1 MSHPTE
7 SGHKQIEHGSQPRPE
22 MPSNPTVQQ
31 MKHWNKAELLKW
43 ILQEKPNLLT
53 GDDLEKFEAA
63 KIEGE
68 DFLSAAGDRTFF
80 MDARLP
86 VVTSQRLAILSRE
99 VKERGEF
106 IPWT

>member
-1 MSHPTE
+1 MNRPTE

-31 MKHWNKAELLKW
+31 MKDWNKDELLKW
-43 ILQEKPNLLT
+43 ILQEKPNLLSD
-53 GDDLEKFEAA
+53 DDLEKFKAA
-63 KIEGE
+63 KIEGV
-68 DFLSAAGDRTFF
+68 DFLWAAGDRAFF
-80 MDARLP
+80 MNAGLP
-86 VVTSQRLAILSRE
+86 VGTSQRLAILSHE